1 MKKQNTHKALLIFT
15 RNPELG
21 KVKTRLA
28 TTIGDAAALE
38 VYQKLL
44 EHTIDITQTLKV
56 DKFVFYSEQ
65 IQENDH
71 WDTTIYSKE
80 LQKGVDLGERMH
92 HAFELLFKKG
102 YRQIVIIGSDIFELT
117 TKNIQEAFTGLD
129 TANFVVGPALD
140 GGYYLLGMNTLN
152 KSLFEHKK
160 WGTSTV
166 LKATLK
172 NLAHEKVALLA
183 TKNDIDTYD
192 DLKKSVE
199 FNQFLMTP

>member
-1 MKKQNTHKALLIFT
+1 MKKQNTQKALLIFT

-44 EHTIDITQTLKV
+44 EHTVDITQPLKV

-71 WDTTIYSKE
+71 WDTTIYYKE
-80 LQKGVDLGERMH
+80 LQKGTNLGERMH

-102 YRQIVIIGSDIFELT
+102 YRQIIIVGSDIFELT

-192 DLKKSVE
+192 DLKKSGE
-199 FNQFLMTP
+199 FNQFLMTS

>member
-1 MKKQNTHKALLIFT
+1 MKKQNTQKALLIFT

-44 EHTIDITQTLKV
+44 EHTVDITQPLKV

-71 WDTTIYSKE
+71 WDTTIYYKE
-80 LQKGVDLGERMH
+80 LQKGTNLGERMH

-102 YRQIVIIGSDIFELT
+102 YRQIIIVGSDIFELT

-152 KSLFEHKK
+152 KSLFKHKK

-172 NLAHEKVALLA
+172 NLANEKVALLA

-192 DLKKSVE
+192 DLKKSSE
-199 FNQFLMTP
+199 FNQFLMTS

>member
-1 MKKQNTHKALLIFT
+1 MKKQNTQKALIIFT

-38 VYQKLL
+38 VYHKLL
-44 EHTIDITQTLKV
+44 EHTVDITQTLKV
-56 DKFVFYSEQ
+56 DKFIFYSEQ

-71 WDTTIYSKE
+71 WDTTIYYKE
-80 LQKGVDLGERMH
+80 LQKGTNLGERMH

-102 YRQIVIIGSDIFELT
+102 YRQIIIVGSDIFELT

-152 KSLFEHKK
+152 KSLFKHKK

-192 DLKKSVE
+192 DLKKSSE
-199 FNQFLMTP
+199 FNQFLMTS

>member
-1 MKKQNTHKALLIFT
+1 MKKQNTQKALIIFT

-44 EHTIDITQTLKV
+44 EHTVDITQPLKV

-71 WDTTIYSKE
+71 WDTTIYYKE
-80 LQKGVDLGERMH
+80 LQKGTNLGERMH

-102 YRQIVIIGSDIFELT
+102 YRQIIIVGSDIFELT

-152 KSLFEHKK
+152 KSLFKHKK

-192 DLKKSVE
+192 DLKKSSE
-199 FNQFLMTP
+199 FNQFLMTS

>member
-1 MKKQNTHKALLIFT
+1 MKKQNTQKALIIFT

-38 VYQKLL
+38 VYHKLL
-44 EHTIDITQTLKV
+44 EHTVDITQTLKV

-71 WDTTIYSKE
+71 WDTTIYYKE
-80 LQKGVDLGERMH
+80 LQKGTNLGERMH

-102 YRQIVIIGSDIFELT
+102 YRQIIIVGSDIFELT

-192 DLKKSVE
+192 DLKKSGE
-199 FNQFLMTP
+199 FNQFLMTS

>member
-1 MKKQNTHKALLIFT
+1 MKKQNTQKALLIFT

-38 VYQKLL
+38 VYHKLL
-44 EHTIDITQTLKV
+44 EHTVDITQTLKV
-56 DKFVFYSEQ
+56 DKFIFYSEQ

-71 WDTTIYSKE
+71 WDTTIYYKE
-80 LQKGVDLGERMH
+80 LQKGTNLGERMH

-102 YRQIVIIGSDIFELT
+102 YRQIIIVGSDIFELT

-192 DLKKSVE
+192 DLKKSGE
-199 FNQFLMTP
+199 FNQFLMTS

>member
-1 MKKQNTHKALLIFT
+1 MKKQNTQKALLIFT

-38 VYQKLL
+38 VYHKLL
-44 EHTIDITQTLKV
+44 EHTVDITQTLKV

-71 WDTTIYSKE
+71 WDTTIYYKE
-80 LQKGVDLGERMH
+80 LQKGTNLGERMH

-102 YRQIVIIGSDIFELT
+102 YRQIIIVGSDIFELT

-152 KSLFEHKK
+152 KSLFKHKK

-192 DLKKSVE
+192 DLKKSSE
-199 FNQFLMTP
+199 FNQFLMTS

>member
-1 MKKQNTHKALLIFT
+1 MKKQNTQKALLIFT

-38 VYQKLL
+38 VYHKLL
-44 EHTIDITQTLKV
+44 EHTVDITQTLKV

-71 WDTTIYSKE
+71 WDTTIYYKE
-80 LQKGVDLGERMH
+80 LQKGTNLGERMH

-102 YRQIVIIGSDIFELT
+102 YRQIIIVGSDIFELT

-192 DLKKSVE
+192 DLKKSSE
-199 FNQFLMTP
+199 FNQFLMTS

>member
-1 MKKQNTHKALLIFT
+1 MKKQNTQKALIIFT

-38 VYQKLL
+38 VYHKLL
-44 EHTIDITQTLKV
+44 EHTVDITQTLKV

-71 WDTTIYSKE
+71 WDTTIYYKE
-80 LQKGVDLGERMH
+80 LQKGTNLGERMH

-102 YRQIVIIGSDIFELT
+102 YRQIIIVGSDIFELT

-152 KSLFEHKK
+152 KSLFKHKK

-172 NLAHEKVALLA
+172 NLANEKVALLA

-192 DLKKSVE
+192 DLKISSE
-199 FNQFLMTP
+199 FNQFLMTS

>member
-1 MKKQNTHKALLIFT
+1 MKKQNTQKALIIFT

-38 VYQKLL
+38 VYHKLL
-44 EHTIDITQTLKV
+44 EHTVDITQTLKV

-71 WDTTIYSKE
+71 WDTTIYYKE
-80 LQKGVDLGERMH
+80 LQKGTNLGERMH

-102 YRQIVIIGSDIFELT
+102 YRQIIIVGSDIFELT

-192 DLKKSVE
+192 DLKKSSE
-199 FNQFLMTP
+199 FNQFLMTS

>member
-1 MKKQNTHKALLIFT
+1 MKKQNTQKALIIFT

-38 VYQKLL
+38 VYHKLL
-44 EHTIDITQTLKV
+44 EHTVDITQTLKV

-71 WDTTIYSKE
+71 WDTTIYYKE
-80 LQKGVDLGERMH
+80 LQKGTNLGERMH

-102 YRQIVIIGSDIFELT
+102 YRQIIIVGSDIFELT

-152 KSLFEHKK
+152 KSLFKHKK

-172 NLAHEKVALLA
+172 NLANEKVALLA

-192 DLKKSVE
+192 DLKKSSE
-199 FNQFLMTP
+199 FNQFLMTS

>member
-1 MKKQNTHKALLIFT
+1 MKKQNTQKALIIFT

-38 VYQKLL
+38 VYHKLL
-44 EHTIDITQTLKV
+44 EHTVDITQALKV

-71 WDTTIYSKE
+71 WDTTIYYKE
-80 LQKGVDLGERMH
+80 LQKGTNLGERMH

-102 YRQIVIIGSDIFELT
+102 YRQIIIVGSDIFELT

-152 KSLFEHKK
+152 KSLFKHKK

-172 NLAHEKVALLA
+172 NLANEKVALLA

-192 DLKKSVE
+192 DLKKSSE
-199 FNQFLMTP
+199 FNQFLMTS

>member
-1 MKKQNTHKALLIFT
+1 MKKQNTQKALLIFT

-28 TTIGDAAALE
+28 TTIGDAAALK

-44 EHTIDITQTLKV
+44 EHTVDITQPLKV

-80 LQKGVDLGERMH
+80 LQKGADLGERMY
-92 HAFELLFKKG
+92 HAFESLFKKG
-102 YRQIVIIGSDIFELT
+102 YRQIVIVGSDIFELT

-166 LKATLK
+166 LKSTLK

-192 DLKKSVE
+192 DLKKSGE

>member
-1 MKKQNTHKALLIFT
+1 MKKQNTQKALIIFT

-38 VYQKLL
+38 VYHKLL
-44 EHTIDITQTLKV
+44 EHTVDITQTLKV
-56 DKFVFYSEQ
+56 DKFIFYSEQ

-71 WDTTIYSKE
+71 WDTTIYYKE
-80 LQKGVDLGERMH
+80 LQKGTNLGERMH

-102 YRQIVIIGSDIFELT
+102 YRQIIIVGSDIFELT

-192 DLKKSVE
+192 DLKKSSE
-199 FNQFLMTP
+199 FNQFLMTS

>member
-1 MKKQNTHKALLIFT
+1 MKKQNTQKALIIFT

-38 VYQKLL
+38 VYHKLL
-44 EHTIDITQTLKV
+44 EHTVDITQPLKV

-71 WDTTIYSKE
+71 WDTTIYYKE
-80 LQKGVDLGERMH
+80 LQKGTNLGERMH

-102 YRQIVIIGSDIFELT
+102 YRQIIIVGSDIFELT

-152 KSLFEHKK
+152 KSLFKHKK

-172 NLAHEKVALLA
+172 NLANEKVALLA

-192 DLKKSVE
+192 DLKKSSE
-199 FNQFLMTP
+199 FNQFLMTS

>member
-1 MKKQNTHKALLIFT
+1 MKKQNTQKALIIFT

-38 VYQKLL
+38 VYHKLL
-44 EHTIDITQTLKV
+44 EHTVDITQTLKV
-56 DKFVFYSEQ
+56 DKFIFYSEQ

-71 WDTTIYSKE
+71 WDTTIYYKE
-80 LQKGVDLGERMH
+80 LQKGTNLGERMH

-102 YRQIVIIGSDIFELT
+102 YRQIIIVGSDIFELT

-172 NLAHEKVALLA
+172 NLANEKVALLA

-192 DLKKSVE
+192 DLKKSSE
-199 FNQFLMTP
+199 FNQFLMTS

>member
-1 MKKQNTHKALLIFT
+1 MKKQNTQKALIIFT

-38 VYQKLL
+38 VYHKLL
-44 EHTIDITQTLKV
+44 EHTVDITQTLKV
-56 DKFVFYSEQ
+56 DKFIFYSEQ

-71 WDTTIYSKE
+71 WDTTIYYKE
-80 LQKGVDLGERMH
+80 LQKGTNLGERMH

-102 YRQIVIIGSDIFELT
+102 YRQIIIVGSDIFELT

-152 KSLFEHKK
+152 KSLFKHKK

-172 NLAHEKVALLA
+172 NLANEKVALLA

-192 DLKKSVE
+192 DLKKSSE
-199 FNQFLMTP
+199 FNQFLMTS

>member
-1 MKKQNTHKALLIFT
+1 MKKQNTQKALLIFT

-28 TTIGDAAALE
+28 TTIGDAAALK

-44 EHTIDITQTLKV
+44 EHTVDITQPLKV

-80 LQKGVDLGERMH
+80 LQKVADLGERMH
-92 HAFELLFKKG
+92 HAFESLFKKG
-102 YRQIVIIGSDIFELT
+102 YRQIVIVGSDIFELT

-172 NLAHEKVALLA
+172 NLAYEKVALLA

-192 DLKKSVE
+192 DLKKSSE
-199 FNQFLMTP
+199 FNQFLMTS